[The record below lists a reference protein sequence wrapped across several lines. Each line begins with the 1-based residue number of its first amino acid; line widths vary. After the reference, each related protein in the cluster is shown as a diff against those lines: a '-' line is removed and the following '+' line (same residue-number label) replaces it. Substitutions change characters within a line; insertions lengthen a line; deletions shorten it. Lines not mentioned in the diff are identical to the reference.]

1 MKHRCRVSLMA
12 GVLSLA
18 RLSTVL
24 DSFVRVTM
32 IKVVDLD
39 SAAGQESR
47 YSVFHTK
54 FSDWTNKWNQVIG
67 VQNVRPVPLAAV
79 VLSILLELLSLIAV
93 LSQVMVMSNL
103 RVKPIIILNG
113 RGRCFFGKILITM
126 PGGIRYPYSIFT
138 LCIVVF

>member
-1 MKHRCRVSLMA
+1 MA

-67 VQNVRPVPLAAV
+67 VQNVRPVPLAA
-79 VLSILLELLSLIAV
+79 LDLRILLE
-93 LSQVMVMSNL
+93 
-103 RVKPIIILNG
+103 
-113 RGRCFFGKILITM
+113 
-126 PGGIRYPYSIFT
+126 
-138 LCIVVF
+138 